1 MLSNVLEMMHPNRRE
16 REGEGGESSVME
28 RGHTRVLNKWK

>member
-1 MLSNVLEMMHPNRRE
+1 MQVHHVRTGSSEQERE
-16 REGEGGESSVME
+16 RKEISVME